1 MRFRIVKGE
10 TEHITLRGRR
20 VRNPTVLLQV
30 GTVSLSWKAALLGTA
45 LVVLQIADGIL
56 TFAGV
61 SIWGS
66 DMEGN
71 AFLRQLVATYG
82 AAKAL
87 FFVKT
92 AAIASVIFIT
102 FRAHRR
108 RWIRPLILLIVALY
122 LILAVAPWIIILS
135 SPQAAP

>member
-1 MRFRIVKGE
+1 
-10 TEHITLRGRR
+10 
-20 VRNPTVLLQV
+20 
-30 GTVSLSWKAALLGTA
+30 
-45 LVVLQIADGIL
+45 
-56 TFAGV
+56 
-61 SIWGS
+61 
-66 DMEGN
+66 MEGN

-92 AAIASVIFIT
+92 AAIGSVIFIT

-122 LILAVAPWIIILS
+122 LVLAVVPWVIILS
-135 SPQAAP
+135 STKIAP

>member
-10 TEHITLRGRR
+10 TEHITLSGRR

-30 GTVSLSWKAALLGTA
+30 GRASISWKAALLGII
-45 LVVLQIADGIL
+45 LVIVQLADGIL

-61 SIWGS
+61 STWGA
-66 DMEGN
+66 DLEGN
-71 AFLRQLVATYG
+71 LFLRELVSTYG

-92 AAIASVIFIT
+92 AAIAVVIYIT

-108 RWIRPLILLIVALY
+108 RWIRPLIMLIVALY
-122 LILAVAPWIIILS
+122 LLLAIVPWAIILL
-135 SPQAAP
+135 SPHPPS